1 MFSFPTPK
9 KRGDKQKDVLGF
21 EPRTC
26 ALWMQHASTGP
37 LGSRCA
43 ASVTAPNSIAHAAL
57 ETGPTLCQLGA
68 ALSSDKRQA
77 VVAEWLRRLTR
88 NQFPSGS
95 VGSSPTGC
103 VDFCPNRTWVGQS
116 RQRHRV
122 AAAAAAA
129 AARGS
134 DECEIKTVKQKREK
148 NCPRRGSNSQP
159 RHRSQPLPY
168 KYRALTD
175 CATGALRSNVL
186 HSVLCSST

>member
-1 MFSFPTPK
+1 MDAARLYWATRFPL
-9 KRGDKQKDVLGF
+9 RSQCDGAKQY
-21 EPRTC
+21 RTRC
-26 ALWMQHASTGP
+26 ARNWPDAWSTGRSP
-37 LGSRCA
+37 
-43 ASVTAPNSIAHAAL
+43 
-57 ETGPTLCQLGA
+57 QL
-68 ALSSDKRQA
+68 RQA
-77 VVAEWLRRLTR
+77 PSSRGRVVKATDSKSV
-88 NQFPSGS
+88 FPSGS

-129 AARGS
+129 ARGS
-134 DECEIKTVKQKREK
+134 DECEIETVKKKGKK